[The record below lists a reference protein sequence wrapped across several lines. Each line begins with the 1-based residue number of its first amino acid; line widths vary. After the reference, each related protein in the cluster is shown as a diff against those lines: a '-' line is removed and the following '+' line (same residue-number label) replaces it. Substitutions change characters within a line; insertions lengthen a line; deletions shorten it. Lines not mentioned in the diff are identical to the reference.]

1 MNKTKV
7 ALGGVLGGCAALALA
22 PGAYAGGLFVPG
34 TGPQAG
40 GRAGAFVAKADDPS
54 ALFHNPAGF
63 ARQNGWVIQVGAN
76 FVDYD
81 LTFTRTGVYEEPPN
95 VDLPYT
101 GDPYAPVSDQSKPEL
116 GIGPFQAVPI
126 IAVSGDI
133 GVKNLRIGFGLV
145 APQAYPTRDFA
156 PDYQFEDPN
165 TPPPPQ
171 RYDSMNQN
179 AATALPS
186 VAVAYRVTE
195 DLDVGVRG
203 TWGFG
208 QVKAST
214 YVWGIRNYEEYVSN
228 DGLFSIDVK
237 DNFVPG
243 FGLGVQYRP
252 SSRLEIGAAY
262 SSALTVEAKGTG
274 SAQIGSALGV
284 GGMAEFVVPPDDQF
298 AQCAPGGIDQ
308 NNLKAC
314 LTLHLPQTATI
325 GARFILRDAAN
336 EEKGDVE
343 LDVKWEDWSA
353 ASDVRV
359 IVDGQSG
366 LTGLPLNEAF
376 IRHGFQDTF
385 SVRLGGAYDVAN
397 EITVRGGV
405 AYDTAAAPESWSRAD
420 LDGAARA
427 TFTAGAAYTI
437 GKIRVDFGAGYVFEP
452 TRTVAECNPSVGNE
466 GCPEGSGQ
474 VPVAERDRPD
484 PNQPLTGPNNGVEN
498 PFNGGT
504 YESHYLLF
512 SLGLTYFL

>member
-1 MNKTKV
+1 MKKSKV
-7 ALGGVLGGCAALALA
+7 VLGGVLGGCAALALA
-22 PGAYAGGLFVPG
+22 PTAHAGGLFVPG

-54 ALFHNPAGF
+54 ALYHNPAGF
-63 ARQNGWVIQVGAN
+63 ARQNGWVIQIGAN

-81 LTFTRTGVYEEPPN
+81 ITFTRAGNYETPPF
-95 VDLPYT
+95 D
-101 GDPYAPVSDQSKPEL
+101 GDPYQPISDQSKPEL

-156 PDYQFEDPN
+156 PDYEFEDPN

-171 RYDSMNQN
+171 RYDSMYQN

-186 VAVAYRVTE
+186 VAVAYRVLE
-195 DLDVGVRG
+195 NLDVGVRG

-208 QVKAST
+208 QVQAST
-214 YVWGIRNYEEYVSN
+214 YVWGIRNYEEDVSN

-252 SSRLEIGAAY
+252 SASLEIGAAY
-262 SSALTVEAKGTG
+262 SSKLTVDAKGSG
-274 SAQIGSALGV
+274 SSQIGSSLGLP
-284 GGMAEFVVPPDDQF
+284 GMPEFVVPPDDQF
-298 AQCAPGGIDQ
+298 AQCAPGGVDQ

-325 GARFILRDAAN
+325 GARWILRDG
-336 EEKGDVE
+336 EREKGDVE
-343 LDVKWEDWSA
+343 LDVRWEDWSA

-359 IVDGQSG
+359 MVDGQSG

-376 IRHGFQDTF
+376 IRHGFQDSF
-385 SVRLGGAYDVAN
+385 SVRLGGAYEVMSPL
-397 EITVRGGV
+397 TLRGGV
-405 AYDTAAAPESWSRAD
+405 AYDTAAAPESWSRVD
-420 LDGAARA
+420 IDGAARA
-427 TFTAGAAYTI
+427 TFTVGGSYTV
-437 GKIRVDFGAGYVFEP
+437 GKIRVDVGGGYVLQP

-466 GCPEGSGQ
+466 GCPPGSGQ
-474 VPVAERDRPD
+474 DPVAERDQPD
-484 PNQPLTGPNNGVEN
+484 PNQPLTGPNNSVES